1 MQTASNSVIKCQ
13 GEAVLM
19 NCSIQ
24 KGVVQHTEFQ
34 ITIEEEIF
42 QKRQDKVLA
51 MSSSEIL
58 SCNPHG
64 QASGCVGALHSYT
77 WDPPES
83 TCDFK
88 IIRAVTGIITSQYFV
103 ADAGQLFYELR
114 GSQNLPLT
122 CGGSK
127 ATAINVDTIFLLTEE
142 TKLNN

>member
-1 MQTASNSVIKCQ
+1 MVSAATCGEMARTRTFITPQTRTSETLVVPGRTYVMEFEAGMQKASNSIIKCQ

-19 NCSIQ
+19 NGSIQ

-64 QASGCVGALHSYT
+64 PASGCVGALHSYT
-77 WDPPES
+77 
-83 TCDFK
+83 
-88 IIRAVTGIITSQYFV
+88 
-103 ADAGQLFYELR
+103 
-114 GSQNLPLT
+114 
-122 CGGSK
+122 
-127 ATAINVDTIFLLTEE
+127 
-142 TKLNN
+142 